1 MQDLLNPKQK
11 LFVAALVAGAS
22 LAQAA
27 QKAGYAKAS
36 SGKTGGRLIREAAV
50 SHALA
55 QAQGRIA
62 AAAALTA
69 DDIIAKLDR
78 AYEAA
83 LAADPVQ
90 ARATTVDTCDVRHYM
105 RDGRSPMAGPPPPP
119 GHLDRPGGGGCEG
132 AHPTHASHAH
142 TRINIGEKVCRL

>member
-90 ARATTVDTCDVRHYM
+90 AHAAATCALGMAKIAGLVIDRSESTVMHKP
-105 RDGRSPMAGPPPPP
+105 SPLAGSAIELSEADWKRQFAP
-119 GHLDRPGGGGCEG
+119 G
-132 AHPTHASHAH
+132 
-142 TRINIGEKVCRL
+142 